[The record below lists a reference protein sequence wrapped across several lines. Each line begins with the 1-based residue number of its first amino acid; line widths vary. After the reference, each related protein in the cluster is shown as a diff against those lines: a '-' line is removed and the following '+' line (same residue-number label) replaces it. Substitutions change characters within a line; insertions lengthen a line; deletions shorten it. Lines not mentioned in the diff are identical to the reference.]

1 MDCLGLNT
9 AILAEKIYKNLTFG
23 TRQEANWTV
32 EVPKHEVSS
41 YIMLFSPK
49 SSLKNQSILLFS
61 VQSLGFVPTRPEGN
75 CVQPYAY
82 L

>member
-49 SSLKNQSILLFS
+49 SS
-61 VQSLGFVPTRPEGN
+61 
-75 CVQPYAY
+75 
-82 L
+82 